1 MKTLSP
7 DQIDDVDVGSHSV
20 APKKAA
26 FLKAFEASGGNLV
39 VAERAAKVSR
49 RSHYRWLKQPEY
61 QRRFEEATARA
72 LEIAEKEAW
81 RRAVEGLVRYKFGPK
96 GEPIMHPVTG
106 EPYYELEYSDTL
118 LIFTLKALNP
128 QKYRDTTRHEIANA
142 DGKAF
147 KFTLSIDASDG

>member
-72 LEIAEKEAW
+72 EYLRKRAGIK
-81 RRAVEGLVRYKFGPK
+81 RRYSVR
-96 GEPIMHPVTG
+96 
-106 EPYYELEYSDTL
+106 
-118 LIFTLKALNP
+118 
-128 QKYRDTTRHEIANA
+128 A
-142 DGKAF
+142 D
-147 KFTLSIDASDG
+147 LSRRLQAA